1 MSTHLLTPRM
11 AGVLERIQRAKR
23 PPFHAMTPQ
32 QARVAYVTGRSS
44 FSCSLVRIAR
54 KTC

>member
-1 MSTHLLTPRM
+1 MGSVVKLNTAEGAFQALDACHQDIAAHLDRLAT
-11 AGVLERIQRAKR
+11 LFE
-23 PPFHAMTPQ
+23 HL
-32 QARVAYVTGRSS
+32 GRSS